1 MRVSTYPSIMLIMLP
16 RPILSN
22 SHSPLFTERKHRRAV
37 QPNSSTLT
45 CRIRPY
51 TQLFCKARYIRS
63 VRQPGRKSHTLAFLI
78 FVSDD
83 NNPSLQRQVGVRPC
97 TPSLRNYVNMT
108 AEKQVFG
115 SSVDLVRTYNMRGTS
130 TLWL

>member
-1 MRVSTYPSIMLIMLP
+1 
-16 RPILSN
+16 
-22 SHSPLFTERKHRRAV
+22 LFTERKHRGAV
-37 QPNSSTLT
+37 QPNLSTLT
-45 CRIRPY
+45 YRIRPY

-63 VRQPGRKSHTLAFLI
+63 VRHPGRKSHTLALLI

-83 NNPSLQRQVGVRPC
+83 NNPSLQHQVCVRPC
-97 TPSLRNYVNMT
+97 TPSLRNCVNMT

-130 TLWL
+130 TLLL